1 MAVAQAEEV
10 NITVVRLLI
19 WQVGFH
25 LPRKKGC
32 NYLLALAQGARRSIC
47 DKAKRFVIE
56 AWREVTDSASH
67 V

>member
-1 MAVAQAEEV
+1 VAVAQAEED

-25 LPRKKGC
+25 LPRKKD
-32 NYLLALAQGARRSIC
+32 LLALAQGARRSIC